1 MQFVFKTAE
10 TLELLTGL
18 FKFKPKNPAVVDL
31 ENFCF
36 EIINNQ
42 MFAKIYDLETMVKA
56 PMPVQ
61 IFNCTEPMSFMIDA
75 QEVIDFLKSFSPTTY
90 PDFSLDVDMDK
101 EICFLS
107 IPKFKQQLPC
117 YSGEEYP
124 KIAGLPSTITSFSI
138 PNFVLYNIIN
148 RGLETVA
155 TDVLR
160 PALCG
165 IYFEVDTDKHLL
177 TTVSTNAKI
186 MFTSVNP
193 ATIYVK
199 DELKNFILNG
209 EIAKKIKHLLP
220 KKVKNILDI
229 VDCKIRFNGE
239 KAIMNIGKFALI
251 TRVTDAKYPDYKVVM
266 PTDDMIKHQ
275 VSMDRNVLLD
285 AIKLVEKSANKQ
297 TKAIKFTFDK
307 ESLKLYA
314 HDIDLNKSAETETTV
329 QKSSIKEGIFEIAF
343 PFDQIKTLM
352 YLFETDNMVFHLSAF
367 NRAVLI
373 KEAKNEND
381 TALIMPLMLD
391 KI

>member
-10 TLELLTGL
+10 TLELLTGM
-18 FKFKPKNPAVVDL
+18 FKFKPKNPAVVDF

-36 EIINNQ
+36 EVNNNQ
-42 MFAKIYDLETMVKA
+42 MFAKIYDLETMVKT

-61 IFNCTEPMSFMIDA
+61 IFNCTQPVSFMINA
-75 QEVIDFLKSFSPTTY
+75 QEVMDFLKSFSPTTY
-90 PDFSLDVDMDK
+90 PEFSLDVNMD
-101 EICFLS
+101 EETCSLS

-117 YSGEEYP
+117 YNGEDFP
-124 KIAGLPSTITSFSI
+124 KLTGLPSTVTSFSI
-138 PNFVLYNIIN
+138 PNVVLYSIIN
-148 RGLETVA
+148 KGLETVA
-155 TDVLR
+155 TDVTR

-177 TTVSTNAKI
+177 TTVSTDAHM

-199 DELKNFILNG
+199 DELKHFILNG
-209 EIAKKIKHLLP
+209 DAAKKIKHLLP
-220 KKVKNILDI
+220 KKVKNVSEI
-229 VDCKIRFNGE
+229 VDCKIRFDGE

-251 TRVTDAKYPDYKVVM
+251 TRVTDAKYPDYRVII
-266 PTDDMIKHQ
+266 PTIDMIKYQ

-285 AIKLVEKSANKQ
+285 AIKLVEKSANKT

-307 ESLKLYA
+307 DSLKLYA
-314 HDIDLNKSAETETTV
+314 RDIELNKSAETETAV
-329 QKSSIKEGIFEIAF
+329 QKSSIEEGTLEIAF
-343 PFDQIKTLM
+343 NGEFLKTLV
-352 YLFETDNMVFHLSAF
+352 YLFDTDNLVFYLSAS
-367 NRAVLI
+367 NRAALI
-373 KEAKNEND
+373 KEAENEND